1 MIVETNDYK
10 AEKEA
15 RLRRLAAYTEEVQKR
30 MQHISTNIIK
40 ELVAE
45 RNRQKLTQQDIADIT
60 GVLPSNLARFES
72 GTRIPTLVLL
82 EKYAVALGKHIDLSI
97 SDGSEE

>member
-15 RLRRLAAYTEEVQKR
+15 RRKRLAAYTEKVQKR
-30 MQHISTNIIK
+30 MEHISANIIK

-45 RNRQKLTQQDIADIT
+45 RNRQKITQQELADIT
-60 GVLPSNLARFES
+60 GVLPFNLARFES
-72 GTRIPTLVLL
+72 GTRTPTLILL
-82 EKYAVALGKHIDLSI
+82 EKYAVALGKHI
-97 SDGSEE
+97 

>member
-15 RLRRLAAYTEEVQKR
+15 RLRHLAVYTEEVQKR

-82 EKYAVALGKHIDLSI
+82 EKYAVALGKHIDISI